1 MSYTWDFS
9 FLRQFGELWVQGVYA
24 TLLLSGMAIVTGTVL
39 GLFLVFGL
47 SRRETALGALL
58 RIPCRIYTDV
68 FRAVPAL
75 VLMGTIYLCAPIFV
89 GVTPTPFQTAW
100 IALSLN
106 LAPFASEVVRA
117 GLDSVPT
124 VQYESAQ
131 LIGFRGWRLAYYI
144 IGPQAFQRILP
155 PLVGQYVTTLKLSSL
170 AATIGVVEIWNVTSQ
185 VVTATSRPL
194 EARLI
199 SAALYCLILIP
210 SLWFVAWLEKK
221 YEVSGLGQFAE
232 R

>member
-1 MSYTWDFS
+1 MDYLWDFS
-9 FLRQFGELWVQGVYA
+9 FLRQFGELWAKGVYA
-24 TLLLSGMAIVTGTVL
+24 TLLLSVVAIVAGTAL
-39 GLFLVFGL
+39 GLFLVFGM
-47 SRRETALGALL
+47 SRRPTVVGALL
-58 RIPCRIYTDV
+58 RVPCRIYTDV
-68 FRAVPAL
+68 FRAIPAL
-75 VLMGTIYLCAPIFV
+75 VLMSTIYLCVPILT
-89 GVTPTPFQTAW
+89 GITPTPFQTAW

-124 VQYESAQ
+124 VQYESAR

-144 IGPQAFQRILP
+144 IGPQAFKRILP

-170 AATIGVVEIWNVTSQ
+170 AATIGVLEIWNVTGQ

-194 EARLI
+194 EARLVG
-199 SAALYCLILIP
+199 AVLYCLILIP
-210 SLWFVAWLEKK
+210 SLWFVSWLERR
-221 YEVSGLGQFAE
+221 YAVMGLGQFAE